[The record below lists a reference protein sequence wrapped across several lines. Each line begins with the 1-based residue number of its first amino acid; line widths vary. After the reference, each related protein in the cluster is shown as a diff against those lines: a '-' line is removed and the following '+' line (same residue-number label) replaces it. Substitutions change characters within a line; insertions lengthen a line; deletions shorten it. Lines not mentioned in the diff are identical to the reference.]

1 MKQKKEYIKRLLD
14 MVEDG
19 IVSEKDILKYFPEAA
34 YNAEWSEED
43 EEMCYKVTA
52 VINKLCAEGKEYVW
66 SVNTLNKLFYWLKSL
81 KDRIQPI
88 KDTDKNEHIPKFLV
102 DDWVVQDGIGTFKV
116 VEICESWYEVVS
128 KDGVRLSIGF
138 SQESKC
144 RLWDIKKDAVTGDC
158 IVDKDGNIGFFGNMS
173 GEYYWHSLIY
183 INDDGELFYNEIM
196 GGGMHECFMSQPAT
210 KEERNKLFHA
220 MNKKWQRIVDS
231 ME

>member
-1 MKQKKEYIKRLLD
+1 MEQKKEYIKRLLD

-34 YNAEWSEED
+34 KIDNA
-43 EEMCYKVTA
+43 KVKEALICHLRNLPSNTNTNG
-52 VINKLCAEGKEYVW
+52 VSTETMIEFLNGIN
-66 SVNTLNKLFYWLKSL
+66 
-81 KDRIQPI
+81 
-88 KDTDKNEHIPKFLV
+88 DTDKNEHIPKFLV